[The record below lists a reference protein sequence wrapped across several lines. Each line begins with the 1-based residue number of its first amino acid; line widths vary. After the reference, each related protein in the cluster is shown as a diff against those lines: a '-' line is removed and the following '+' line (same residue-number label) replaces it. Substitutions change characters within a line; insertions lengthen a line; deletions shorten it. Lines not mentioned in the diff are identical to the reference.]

1 MNKKRI
7 IYVATIILAILYIFF
22 GNKLV
27 TKNTNDI
34 DSLEDTY
41 TKAKVTNII
50 EVKEEVALAGNDEN
64 DKDIT
69 VEFEAKIIDGK
80 HKGEI
85 VTLTQDIKYPNVEN
99 AIKLKA
105 GDRILVILVYES
117 QEGSSWQYVDR
128 ERMLP
133 VLILGIIFFA
143 LLILFGKWKGVNT
156 MLALC
161 FIVLSIFMVFIPSI
175 LAGFNIYIMSIITCI
190 FIVLVT
196 AIIVYG
202 IDEKSIATVLGC
214 FGGVTVSLLLLCI
227 MDSIIHI
234 SGYTSEESMFLLLL
248 DLDNPINLK
257 AIIFASIII
266 GAIGAI
272 MDISIDIS
280 SSLREIANKIKEP
293 TFSELFKSGITI
305 GRDIIATMSNTLV
318 LAYIGSSLSSVV
330 LIAAYNTSLIN
341 LFNKEAIIVEIL
353 QALIGS
359 LGLLFT
365 IPLTSIICGIMYSHR
380 GIKTEMK
387 DIVQNIK
394 RKFSKRNTKIS

>member
-34 DSLEDTY
+34 DSLEDAY

-85 VTLTQDIKYPNVEN
+85 VTLTQDIKYPNAEN

-214 FGGVTVSLLLLCI
+214 FGGVTVSLVLLCI

-318 LAYIGSSLSSVV
+318 LAYIGSSLSSIV